1 MDASTHLALHALP
14 VALFLSLAVAVS
26 AGKAQQQLRARARL
40 FGGLGLAL
48 LALAY
53 LALFRGAPAPAPP
66 APRAPPRAPEAP
78 FSAAYAPLYLPT
90 LSAPYPLNLNC
101 TAADGSRATC
111 SPAFCTATATNAVN
125 NMAAC
130 TGGATVAANPQTYL
144 TSSVKCSACTPST
157 DARCTTAALTARF
170 KDYSSVYAAFC
181 NAGYLVV
188 ISSSDNS
195 FPDNLD
201 NIPFPPGGTL
211 ADGSPCRT
219 RSSSIGLFTMQA
231 GRVILTPTALS
242 SASLDNNKEKGA
254 AWYITRQSDGFIFPL
269 PVAGAIGFTVAGQPM
284 FPIFNNRGSFTPE
297 QCEVDGCNAHVGQGG
312 GQPHLHGDPF
322 GPTCLYSQANYAS
335 LTVHPP
341 VIGFAF
347 DGYQIYGRHLST
359 SAEGYSTALDIC
371 GGHEHGSYGYH
382 YHPQIIAATTDSM
395 APSGIATGQAYPA
408 TTTGVYQCF
417 RGSLSADVNFE
428 LSGPTVTASNPCCST
443 SAGAY
448 SHPYYVKSG
457 FTFAPTAQGG
467 GGGGAPPP
475 GASASA
481 TATVSRTT
489 SPTVSPTRSP
499 PAASA
504 SSTVSPSTSPT
515 VSPSRTPLASG
526 ASATSTPSPS
536 TSPTVSPTRTPSAAA
551 ASASPT
557 VSPSTSPTASP
568 SRTPPA
574 SGASASSTPSP
585 STSPT
590 ASRPATPGPVARTV
604 RLTFSVAVA
613 QAAAAASAPA
623 VLAAVQADVA
633 AALRVPQAWVTVTVK
648 LSAGARRAGAAPA
661 RRLAATYEY
670 AAAVAV
676 PTGADAGTVAALNT
690 GLAAIG
696 SASAA
701 QLATAVLASSITAFA
716 NANGGVAPTVAAAAA
731 VTLDG
736 AACAAPCV
744 VAVPSAA
751 AAAAEGAA
759 GLSAG
764 AIAGIVVGALALVG
778 AAAGVQHY
786 RAAWG
791 KGAAAAAAAVHRS
804 PAAYVGGGGGA
815 RV

>member
-188 ISSSDNS
+188 ISSTDNS
-195 FPDNLD
+195 FPENLD

-515 VSPSRTPLASG
+515 
-526 ASATSTPSPS
+526 
-536 TSPTVSPTRTPSAAA
+536 
-551 ASASPT
+551 
-557 VSPSTSPTASP
+557 ASP